1 MHIGSNSWE
10 DICPIGKNIWRL
22 LVLPQ
27 PRQPNQ
33 SPSPSPIPR
42 TISRNNSHAKS
53 AMSLTATQASP
64 YPSAEPESQSAR
76 LGHLSHGTAHSFL
89 ESAEGTTRMQS
100 WRLQDSQ
107 RLVEHVRMM
116 LSHER
121 AGADWEILEDKEWEE
136 EGADA
141 NGKDGEG
148 LSNAQ
153 EERGKGTNLWPR
165 ILSRGGS

>member
-1 MHIGSNSWE
+1 M
-10 DICPIGKNIWRL
+10 P
-22 LVLPQ
+22 
-27 PRQPNQ
+27 
-33 SPSPSPIPR
+33 
-42 TISRNNSHAKS
+42 
-53 AMSLTATQASP
+53 TQTSP
-64 YPSAEPESQSAR
+64 YSPAGPEPQSTR

-89 ESAEGTTRMQS
+89 ESAEGTACLQS

-107 RLVEHVRMM
+107 RLIEHVRTM

-121 AGADWEILEDKEWEE
+121 AGADWEILEDKEWED

-141 NGKDGEG
+141 DNNGKDGEG

>member
-1 MHIGSNSWE
+1 M
-10 DICPIGKNIWRL
+10 GKNLWRL

-27 PRQPNQ
+27 PRQHNQ
-33 SPSPSPIPR
+33 SPSPTTIPR
-42 TISRNNSHAKS
+42 NISRNDSHAIS
-53 AMSLTATQASP
+53 ATSLMPTQTSSYSP
-64 YPSAEPESQSAR
+64 AGPEPQSAR

-89 ESAEGTTRMQS
+89 ESAEGTARLQG

-107 RLVEHVRMM
+107 RVIEHVRIM

-141 NGKDGEG
+141 DNNGKDGEG
-148 LSNAQ
+148 LPNAQ

>member
-1 MHIGSNSWE
+1 M
-10 DICPIGKNIWRL
+10 GKNLWRL

-33 SPSPSPIPR
+33 SPSSAPIPR
-42 TISRNNSHAKS
+42 NISRNDSHAKL
-53 AMSLTATQASP
+53 ATSLTPTQTSP
-64 YPSAEPESQSAR
+64 YLSAEPKPQSPS

-89 ESAEGTTRMQS
+89 ESAEGTTRLQS
-100 WRLQDSQ
+100 WRLQDFQ
-107 RLVEHVRMM
+107 RLIEHVRMM

-136 EGADA
+136 EGADTA
-141 NGKDGEG
+141 ASGKDGEG
-148 LSNAQ
+148 LLNAQ
-153 EERGKGTNLWPR
+153 EDKGKGTNLWPR